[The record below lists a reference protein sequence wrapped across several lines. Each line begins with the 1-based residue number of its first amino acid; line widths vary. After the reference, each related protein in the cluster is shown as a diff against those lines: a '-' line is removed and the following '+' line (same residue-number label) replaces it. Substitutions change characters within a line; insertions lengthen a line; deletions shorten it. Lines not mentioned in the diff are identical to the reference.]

1 MTLEAFAPVG
11 IMFIVAF
18 IVGLIILMISR
29 IFGPHEPSFRKN
41 APYESGMKPIGS
53 ANRRLP
59 VKYYL
64 VAVLFI
70 VFDVEVIFFLPW
82 AVSLRDLGVYG
93 LITMGFFTLILVV
106 GFIYEWKK
114 GALEWE

>member
-1 MTLEAFAPVG
+1 MTLTEFMPAGVLVVIAF
-11 IMFIVAF
+11 
-18 IVGLIILMISR
+18 LISLLILFLSR
-29 IFGPHEPSFRKN
+29 IFGPFRPSFRKN
-41 APYESGMKPIGS
+41 APYESGMKPIGP

-59 VKYYL
+59 VKFYL

-70 VFDVEVIFFLPW
+70 IFDVEVIFFLPW
-82 AVSLRDLGVYG
+82 AVSLRDLGLYG
-93 LITMGFFTLILVV
+93 LLVMGFFTLILVV